1 MSHAHVPHQTPTYL
15 TLLFSLLF
23 LIGLVACSGG
33 ESSSPPIALAPGT
46 PGAEEDVGERL
57 FLDTRFAQAFKVFMD
72 NGGNVNNPNAGDG
85 RRQFPRNLRSAD

>member
-1 MSHAHVPHQTPTYL
+1 MSHAHVLHQTPTYL
-15 TLLFSLLF
+15 TLLFSILF
-23 LIGLVACSGG
+23 LIGLVACSGS